1 MLIVVAFVGLGGDTP
16 TSEDSGATINAFYD
30 SHSAREFI
38 ASFVLAAA
46 APFFV
51 IFAVSLA
58 LALWPVGGGG
68 RALWQYVLIAG
79 GATAGLAFVITG
91 MLLFAL
97 TDAADQ
103 SNFSES
109 ALQALNVLSSDSWV
123 AFNAGLGVMMLG
135 AAGSLFARKASP
147 AAGVDRT
154 RRGHRELHPVRRLRR
169 PHRGGPVDHLDEHS
183 AVPARQR
190 VRSGGRLSR
199 RGRPRGN
206 ASGPA
211 ASRRNA
217 PKSDGFRG
225 RLKVPRN
232 GRSAM

>member
-1 MLIVVAFVGLGGDTP
+1 MGTSAEPRRTSGGGNLPALSGVVAVVLIVVAFVGLGGDTP

-46 APFFV
+46 APFLV
-51 IFAVSLA
+51 VFAVSLA
-58 LALWPVGGGG
+58 LALWPAGGGG
-68 RALWQYVLIAG
+68 RALWQFVLIAG

-103 SNFSES
+103 SNTSES

-135 AAGSLFARKASP
+135 AAGSLFVRKASP
-147 AAGVDRT
+147 VLAWIALVVGIASFIPFADFAALIVAGLWIIYT
-154 RRGHRELHPVRRLRR
+154 SIQLYRRGSEF
-169 PHRGGPVDHLDEHS
+169 
-183 AVPARQR
+183 A
-190 VRSGGRLSR
+190 
-199 RGRPRGN
+199 
-206 ASGPA
+206 PA
-211 ASRRNA
+211 A
-217 PKSDGFRG
+217 
-225 RLKVPRN
+225 V
-232 GRSAM
+232 